1 MSKEFNFEE
10 NPHRRFNPLTNSW
23 VLCSPQRAKR
33 PWLGQVESSTLEI
46 LPSYDP
52 KCYLCPGNSRAQGDH
67 NPNYSNTF
75 LFDNDFSAV
84 ESISPDYETEVSDK
98 FSWLLR
104 TQSVKGQCK
113 VMCFSPNH
121 NVTLAEMSQ
130 EEISKVVETWIE
142 IYQGLSSIPHINY
155 IQIFENKGAIMGCS
169 NPHPHC
175 QIWSTDSIPC
185 DHNPNYSNT
194 FLFDNDF
201 SAVESIS
208 PDYETEVSDKFSWLL
223 RTQSVKGQC
232 KVMCFSPNHN
242 VTLAEMSQE
251 EISKVVETWIEIYQG
266 LSSIPHINYIQ
277 IFENKGAMMGCSNPH
292 PHCQI
297 WSTDSI
303 PCEPTKELESMTNYF
318 KKYQTCLLCDY
329 ILVEETKGKMRVV
342 YENNSFI
349 CLTPYWS
356 IWPFETMIISKFH
369 LKNFN
374 DFSKCDGN
382 SLIKDFSNI
391 LHIITCKYDNLFQ
404 CSFPYSMG
412 IHQSQTDNDGKNN
425 ICDSHFHVHF
435 YPPLLRSATIK
446 KFLVG

>member
-185 DHNPNYSNT
+185 
-194 FLFDNDF
+194 
-201 SAVESIS
+201 
-208 PDYETEVSDKFSWLL
+208 
-223 RTQSVKGQC
+223 
-232 KVMCFSPNHN
+232 
-242 VTLAEMSQE
+242 
-251 EISKVVETWIEIYQG
+251 
-266 LSSIPHINYIQ
+266 
-277 IFENKGAMMGCSNPH
+277 
-292 PHCQI
+292 
-297 WSTDSI
+297 
-303 PCEPTKELESMTNYF
+303 EPTKEFESMTNYF
-318 KKYQTCLLCDY
+318 EKYQTCLLCDY
-329 ILVEETKGKMRVV
+329 ILVEEVKGKIRVV
-342 YENNSFI
+342 YENNSFV

-356 IWPFETMIISKFH
+356 AWPFETMIISKFH
-369 LKNFN
+369 LRNFN
-374 DFSKCDGN
+374 DFSKHDGN

-391 LHIITCKYDNLFQ
+391 LRIITCKYDNLFR

-412 IHQSQTDNDGKNN
+412 IHQSQTDNDGKTH

-435 YPPLLRSATIK
+435 YPPLRSAAIK
-446 KFLVG
+446 KFMVAYADPLRDITPEQAAERLRNCSEIHYKVQKKK